1 MGIENLY
8 TPPSTQASIGKYGDR
23 AIVLKRYA
31 KSLLLNFLELLG
43 ILSHNPE
50 QVCGQPG
57 WVVSSVDF
65 SSTWRKSQI
74 CGHYLSISIIS
85 SMDIDLIKRENP

>member
-8 TPPSTQASIGKYGDR
+8 TPPSTPSQSGKYGDR
-23 AIVLKRYA
+23 AIVLKRIA

-50 QVCGQPG
+50 QVCFG
-57 WVVSSVDF
+57 VMTAVTNADDYSM
-65 SSTWRKSQI
+65 TKKSKI
-74 CGHYLSISIIS
+74 YEHYLSISTILS
-85 SMDIDLIKRENP
+85 TGIDHIKPENL

>member
-8 TPPSTQASIGKYGDR
+8 TPPSTPSTSGKYSDR
-23 AIVLKRYA
+23 AIVLKRIA

-50 QVCGQPG
+50 QVHLPHHPIRLH
-57 WVVSSVDF
+57 S
-65 SSTWRKSQI
+65 
-74 CGHYLSISIIS
+74 
-85 SMDIDLIKRENP
+85 